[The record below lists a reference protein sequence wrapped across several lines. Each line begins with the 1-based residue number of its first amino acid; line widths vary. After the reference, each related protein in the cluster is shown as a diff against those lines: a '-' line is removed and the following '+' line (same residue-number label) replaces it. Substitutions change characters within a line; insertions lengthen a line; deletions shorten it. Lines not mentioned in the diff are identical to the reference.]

1 MIVGIDLG
9 TTHSLVAC
17 LKETGP
23 ELIPNSL
30 GEYLTPSVVGLD
42 NAGELLVGRTAQEFM
57 VTAPERC
64 VSMFKRQM
72 GTEWKWTIDNKAF
85 TAVELSALVLKTLKE
100 EAEQYLGES
109 VESAVITVPAYFNEH
124 QRTDTIRAGEIAGLK
139 VARIV
144 NEPTA
149 AALAYGLRE
158 QDQERLLL
166 VYDLG
171 GGTFD
176 VSIVDQLDDVLEIR
190 SSAGETFL
198 GGEDFTSTIAARVLE
213 SKGMVY
219 EHVEMK
225 EPERLSRLRRECE
238 RLKRQL
244 SSRDVA
250 SLRFPDARGHFLD
263 DAETIEVNREQFKK
277 WTSHLIGRADLPLRK
292 ALGDAGL
299 KRSEVDEVIL
309 VGGATRMPTIVE
321 RIVEIFGKEPLR
333 RINPD
338 EVVALGAAVQAGL
351 IDRNEHVEEMVVTDV
366 APFTLGVETT
376 REMAGEYRSGYFMPI
391 INRNTTIPVSRAQT
405 VQTLH
410 PNQTEVKVAIYQGE
424 HRKTDQNLFLGE
436 FQVKNIP
443 RGPAGQEIEIRFTY
457 DLNGVLEVEAMVL
470 ETKEKF
476 QHVVTRYARGMSQR
490 QIDDAIRSME
500 NLKKHPR
507 EESAN
512 RYLLK
517 RSERLY
523 SELPW
528 GEREQLD
535 LMLKGFE
542 EAIELQDEELIARHR
557 EALENFVNLFDFS
570 EEDDNDPQSE
580 QTDDW

>member
-1 MIVGIDLG
+1 MI
-9 TTHSLVAC
+9 
-17 LKETGP
+17 
-23 ELIPNSL
+23 
-30 GEYLTPSVVGLD
+30 
-42 NAGELLVGRTAQEFM
+42 GRIAQEYM
-57 VTAPERC
+57 VTAPDRC
-64 VSMFKRQM
+64 VAMFKRQM
-72 GTEWKWTIDNKAF
+72 GTEWKWGVDQTVF
-85 TAVELSALVLKTLKE
+85 TAVELSAIILKTLKG
-100 EAEQYLGES
+100 EAEEYLGEA
-109 VESAVITVPAYFNEH
+109 VTEAVITVPAYFNEH

-139 VARIV
+139 VTRIV

-149 AALAYGLRE
+149 AALAYGLQE
-158 QDQERLLL
+158 QDQERILL

-176 VSIVDQLDDVLEIR
+176 VSIVDQLDDALEIR

-198 GGEDFTSTIAARVLE
+198 GGEDFTSTLASRVLE
-213 SKGMVY
+213 SQGMVY

-238 RLKRQL
+238 IAKRQL
-244 SSRDVA
+244 SSKSSFTVRV
-250 SLRFPDARGHFLD
+250 PDENGEISDNNPKF
-263 DAETIEVNREQFKK
+263 EITQEQFSK
-277 WTSHLIGRADLPLRK
+277 WTSHLLGRAELPLRK

-299 KRSEVDEVIL
+299 KRGDIDEVIL
-309 VGGATRMPTIVE
+309 VGGATRMPTVVS

-351 IDRNEHVEEMVVTDV
+351 IDRHESVDDMVVTDV

-376 REMAGEYRSGYFMPI
+376 RELAGDYHPGYFMPI

-405 VQTLH
+405 VETLH

-424 HRKTDQNLFLGE
+424 NRKTDQNLFLGE
-436 FQVKNIP
+436 FKVKNIP

-470 ETKEKF
+470 ETKDKF
-476 QHVVTRYARGMSQR
+476 QHVVTRYARGMNQ
-490 QIDDAIRSME
+490 QQVNQAIQAMAE
-500 NLKKHPR
+500 LKTHPR
-507 EESAN
+507 EESLN

-523 SELPW
+523 SELPLI
-528 GEREQLD
+528 EREHLD
-535 LMLKGFE
+535 IILRGFE
-542 EAIELQDEELIARHR
+542 EALEIQDDELIARHR
-557 EALENFVNLFDFS
+557 SVLQEYVDRFDFQDG
-570 EEDDNDPQSE
+570 EDDPQPE
-580 QTDDW
+580 QSDEW